1 MLEEPTRG
9 VDVRAKAEVYTLI
22 QAAAKDGCAVIVV
35 SADNA
40 ELLGLCH
47 RVAVMFEGRIS
58 AVVDAATSKEETLA
72 LHSVRPPQGHHLQG
86 GIHG

>member
-1 MLEEPTRG
+1 
-9 VDVRAKAEVYTLI
+9 
-22 QAAAKDGCAVIVV
+22 
-35 SADNA
+35 
-40 ELLGLCH
+40 
-47 RVAVMFEGRIS
+47 MFEGRIS